1 MCAWSREARRESFL
15 LSRHGWVL
23 CALLLLPWMSACEI
37 ATETVESPAPR
48 IVVHAVLNPDA
59 REQVI
64 LVESSLTGRVT
75 VDSTLRFNP
84 LDPIRTAGGEPLFG
98 ATVQLFREHQTSGVG
113 AVETVVVDAI
123 ETLVNFRRTGRYTV
137 SRNQLVIEPGVRY
150 RLFVRTADGREVT
163 GETRVP
169 AAPTGWVPGA
179 GEVVRPVSI
188 NRSTDTLRLEWSPS
202 EGART
207 YAIRVETPNGPWFL
221 FSDSTRFALA
231 GTLRNFF
238 ASDLPS
244 VFAPGFEQLVSV
256 AAVDVNFYDYNLSG
270 NDPFGGTGLIS
281 SVRGG
286 LGLFGSV
293 LQLERRNV
301 SVTER
306 DRFPLDARWVGVT
319 ASGDSAEYDLWVDS
333 PGTPRSSVSGR
344 ARIGGGRL
352 FLIGT
357 LEGGQLRLATLA
369 GSNAVGTLALLNAVV
384 VGDTIRGEYDPRF
397 DTNGPRVLVRR
408 ARISPVSW
416 ILRPKGSG

>member
-1 MCAWSREARRESFL
+1 MVGGLRT
-15 LSRHGWVL
+15 L
-23 CALLLLPWMSACEI
+23 CALLLLPLLSACEI
-37 ATETVESPAPR
+37 ATETVQSPAPR

-59 REQVI
+59 LEQVI

-75 VDSTLRFNP
+75 IDSTLRFNP
-84 LDPIRTAGGEPLFG
+84 LDPIRTAGGEPIYG
-98 ATVQLFREHQTSGVG
+98 ATVQLLREDETSAVD
-113 AVETVVVDAI
+113 AVETLAF
-123 ETLVNFRRTGRYTV
+123 FRRTGRYTV
-137 SRNQLVIEPGVRY
+137 SRNQLAIEPGVRY
-150 RLFVRTADGREVT
+150 RLLVRTEDGREVT

-169 AAPTGWVPGA
+169 AAPAGWVPGD
-179 GEVVRPVSI
+179 GVFVRPTTI
-188 NRSTDTLRLEWSPS
+188 NRSVDTLRLDWAPS
-202 EGART
+202 DGART

-238 ASDLPS
+238 AADLPS
-244 VFAPGFEQLVSV
+244 VFYPGFEQLVSV
-256 AAVDVNFYDYNLSG
+256 AAVDANFYDYNRSG

-293 LQLERRNV
+293 LQLQRRNV

-306 DRFPLDARWVGVT
+306 DRFPLDARWAGVN
-319 ASGDSAEYDLWVDS
+319 AWGDSVEYDLWVES

-344 ARIGGGRL
+344 ARVGGGRL

-357 LEGGQLRLATLA
+357 LEDQQLRLATLA
-369 GSNAVGTLALLNAVV
+369 GSNAVQTLALLNAVV
-384 VGDTIRGEYDPRF
+384 VGDTIRGEYDTRF

-408 ARISPVSW
+408 ARSSP
-416 ILRPKGSG
+416 